1 MTEAMQR
8 YRRSLSFRAK
18 REILLDIHPFLQIH
32 EIAIGFE
39 FKQILRLSASG

>member
-18 REILLDIHPFLQIH
+18 REILLDIRPFLQIDARCIDAH
-32 EIAIGFE
+32 EPLPRFA
-39 FKQILRLSASG
+39 AD